1 MLCNVLPFI
10 KEIMKCTEKDDARRW
25 SIRPV
30 GDISLATSKDT
41 YRYAE
46 FHIFS
51 VMNQY
56 TYGFWKVD
64 TCVFIE
70 YK

>member
-1 MLCNVLPFI
+1 MRKYRNTSAIFVISLPREE
-10 KEIMKCTEKDDARRW
+10 EIMKCTEKDDARRW
-25 SIRPV
+25 SLRLV

-56 TYGFWKVD
+56 TYGF
-64 TCVFIE
+64 
-70 YK
+70 

>member
-1 MLCNVLPFI
+1 
-10 KEIMKCTEKDDARRW
+10 MKCTEKDDARRW
-25 SIRPV
+25 SLRPV

-51 VMNQY
+51 VINQY
-56 TYGFWKVD
+56 TYGFWNVN
-64 TCVFIE
+64 IE